1 MFLQKNGSLKKT
13 GHQGF
18 LALLVVDL
26 ASYIFVTVR
35 ENAFGEDKVLEF
47 CGGTYSEV
55 CQGKLRV
62 AVASEKPVY
71 MWYLNLVVKRIRLN

>member
-1 MFLQKNGSLKKT
+1 M
-13 GHQGF
+13 
-18 LALLVVDL
+18 
-26 ASYIFVTVR
+26 FVTVR

-62 AVASEKPVY
+62 AVSSEKPVY
-71 MWYLNLVVKRIRLN
+71 MRYLNLVVKHLRCINCLNPWANNCANF

>member
-1 MFLQKNGSLKKT
+1 M
-13 GHQGF
+13 
-18 LALLVVDL
+18 
-26 ASYIFVTVR
+26 FVTVR

-62 AVASEKPVY
+62 AVALEKPVY
-71 MWYLNLVVKRIRLN
+71 MWYLNLVVKRLRLN